1 MKEFFERFMIIT
13 HYLFWIV
20 GFILVM
26 AIYGAD
32 PEVGLLFPFI
42 IGAIFS
48 SFPTLLWYLFFGKPR
63 WFPWDK

>member
-20 GFILVM
+20 GFLLVM
-26 AIYGAD
+26 VLHKNNEGY
-32 PEVGLLFPFI
+32 LLLFI

-48 SFPTLLWYLFFGKPR
+48 SFPALLWYLFFGKPR

>member
-20 GFILVM
+20 GFILIMVFNQEE
-26 AIYGAD
+26 A
-32 PEVGLLFPFI
+32 GLLSLFI
-42 IGAIFS
+42 VGAIFS
-48 SFPTLLWYLFFGKPR
+48 SFPALLWYLFFGKPR

>member
-20 GFILVM
+20 GFILIM
-26 AIYGAD
+26 GLNNAETD
-32 PEVGLLFPFI
+32 LLLLFI
-42 IGAIFS
+42 VGAIFS
-48 SFPTLLWYLFFGKPR
+48 SFPALLWYLFFGKPR

>member
-20 GFILVM
+20 GFLLVM
-26 AIYGAD
+26 GLDNAEAD
-32 PEVGLLFPFI
+32 LLLLFF

-48 SFPTLLWYLFFGKPR
+48 SFPALLWYLFFGKPR

>member
-20 GFILVM
+20 GFLLIM
-26 AIYGAD
+26 AFNNDEA
-32 PEVGLLFPFI
+32 GLLLLFI
-42 IGAIFS
+42 VGAIFS
-48 SFPTLLWYLFFGKPR
+48 SFPALLWYLFFGKPR

>member
-20 GFILVM
+20 GFFLIMLFNNT
-26 AIYGAD
+26 GAD
-32 PEVGLLFPFI
+32 LLLLFI
-42 IGAIFS
+42 VGAIFS
-48 SFPTLLWYLFFGKPR
+48 SLPALLWYLFFGKPR

>member
-20 GFILVM
+20 GFILIM
-26 AIYGAD
+26 AFNNAEAGLI
-32 PEVGLLFPFI
+32 LLFI
-42 IGAIFS
+42 GGAIFS
-48 SFPTLLWYLFFGKPR
+48 SFPALLWYLFFGKPR

>member
-20 GFILVM
+20 GFILIM
-26 AIYGAD
+26 AFNKDEA
-32 PEVGLLFPFI
+32 GLLLLFI
-42 IGAIFS
+42 VGAIFS
-48 SFPTLLWYLFFGKPR
+48 SFPALLWYLFFGKPR

>member
-20 GFILVM
+20 GFILIM
-26 AIYGAD
+26 AFNNDEA
-32 PEVGLLFPFI
+32 GLLLLFI
-42 IGAIFS
+42 VGAIFS
-48 SFPTLLWYLFFGKPR
+48 SFPALLWYLFFGKPR

>member
-20 GFILVM
+20 GFLLIM
-26 AIYGAD
+26 AFNNAGMAS
-32 PEVGLLFPFI
+32 LLDLFI

-48 SFPTLLWYLFFGKPR
+48 SFPALLWYLFFGKPR
-63 WFPWDK
+63 WFPRDK